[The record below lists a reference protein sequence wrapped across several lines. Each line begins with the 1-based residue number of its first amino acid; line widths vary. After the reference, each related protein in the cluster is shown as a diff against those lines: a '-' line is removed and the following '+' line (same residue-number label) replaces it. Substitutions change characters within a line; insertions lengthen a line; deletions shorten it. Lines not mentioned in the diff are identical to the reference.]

1 MGLTIHYEL
10 RLPGETSDAAAVDH
24 LQRLHDYAA
33 TLGAKA
39 IVPVLTFSGAQLS
52 APGRDWESG
61 TVEWL
66 IHVFTEVMR
75 MYRDGAVEDIEDKE
89 RLAAASFLVY
99 PGEGSESAT
108 FGLVRP
114 LLTEPPQDLEHVENA
129 GDWKLWYWQ
138 SFCKT
143 QYASTISEE
152 HLLFCHRMVVSVLD
166 EAKRV
171 GFDVTV
177 HDEGQYWETRDAE
190 LLLSEVRNS
199 NRIIA
204 HLAGALHD
212 AISPEHSVKAEIF
225 AHPDFEHLEMEELE
239 LRTGDNSSDV

>member
-10 RLPGETSDAAAVDH
+10 RLPERRRRRRRRPPPAPP
-24 LQRLHDYAA
+24 RLRLL
-33 TLGAKA
+33 TLGAPR
-39 IVPVLTFSGAQLS
+39 PVVRAKSHSPALS
-52 APGRDWESG
+52 FPSPGQDWESG

-75 MYRDGAVEDIEDKE
+75 MYRDGAVDDIEDRE

-143 QYASTISEE
+143 QYASTVSED
-152 HLLFCHRMVVSVLD
+152 HLLFCHRMVISVLD
-166 EAKRV
+166 EAKRI

-212 AISPEHSVKAEIF
+212 AISPEHSVKAEILPTPNS
-225 AHPDFEHLEMEELE
+225 APDGSAQPAAATF
-239 LRTGDNSSDV
+239 DV

>member
-10 RLPGETSDAAAVDH
+10 RLPGETTDAAAVHH
-24 LQRLHDYAA
+24 LQRLHDYAL
-33 TLGAKA
+33 TLGAKVV
-39 IVPVLTFSGAQLS
+39 VPVLTFNGAELS
-52 APGRDWESG
+52 KPGEEWESG

-75 MYRDGAVEDIEDKE
+75 MYRDGAVVDIEDRQ

-114 LLTEPPQDLEHVENA
+114 FLTEKPTELSHIEKAD
-129 GDWKLWYWQ
+129 DWKYWYWQ

-152 HLLFCHRMVVSVLD
+152 HLLLCHRMVISVLD
-166 EAKRV
+166 EAKRI

-177 HDEGQYWETRDAE
+177 HDEGEYWDTRDAE
-190 LLLSEVRNS
+190 LLLSHVRNS

-212 AISPEHSVKAEIF
+212 AISPEHSVNAEIF

-239 LRTGDNSSDV
+239 LHTGDNSSDV